1 MHTDDRDIDLY
12 DCAADAAHLRIG
24 KTHEIAISL
33 IVARDVLVETC
44 GAGLTVLVSVGRIP

>member
-24 KTHEIAISL
+24 KTHEIAISI
-33 IVARDVLVETC
+33 IVATDVLVEHLQR
-44 GAGLTVLVSVGRIP
+44 GPHGSRISR